1 MELFQKK
8 HADARQALKTL
19 QDILKVEY
27 SVVVRDAAIQRFE
40 YTTEALWKCLQTY
53 LQEEEGI
60 ECYSPKSCLREAK
73 NVGLLNEE
81 ETVVA
86 LDMVDDRNLTA
97 HTYHEEIAEKIYKKL
112 PQHANIIQKLLDGMS
127 RE

>member
-8 HADARQALKTL
+8 HADASQAWKTL

-27 SVVVRDAAIQRFE
+27 SLVVRDAAIQRFE

-53 LQEEEGI
+53 LQEKEGVD
-60 ECYSPKSCLREAK
+60 CYSPKACLREAK

-86 LDMVDDRNLTA
+86 LDMVDDRNLTS
-97 HTYHEEIAEKIYKKL
+97 HTYHEEIAEKIYKRL
-112 PQHANIIQKLLDGMS
+112 PQYADIMQKLLHGMMP
-127 RE
+127 